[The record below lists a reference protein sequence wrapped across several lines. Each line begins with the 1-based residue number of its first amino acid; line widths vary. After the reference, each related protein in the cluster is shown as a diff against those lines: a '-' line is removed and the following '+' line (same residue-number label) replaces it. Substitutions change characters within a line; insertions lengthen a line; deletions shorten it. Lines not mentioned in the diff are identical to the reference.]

1 MLELRRFVYMLRLLS
16 RSTISNTKLLGC
28 KCNCN
33 CKLQFSAI
41 IAHSKKQDIGD
52 GYHTIPAG
60 ISSPTGY
67 LASHDAAKLDSEL
80 MSTTGFSREQ
90 LMEMTG
96 SAVAEAV
103 YTILD
108 VSSPIIIGRKKVL
121 LVAGPG
127 NNGGD
132 GLVAARHLALIGFD
146 VSVVYPTP
154 GEKAHSA
161 KLAQQAGDV
170 GVKFLDEFPS
180 QSAMDGD
187 YSVIVDAMFGFSFS
201 SERGMSSPYDAI
213 LSDLISTQNGD
224 QGTKIVSVDVP
235 SSWDVDGGDI
245 LGTGFVPDALVSL
258 TAPKLCAK
266 DFSGRHF
273 VGGRFLSPTL
283 SKKYGVRMPPYQ
295 GVSQV
300 MEVSETASAN
310 GPAGGAA
317 ADSLEMDYARRL
329 AAKNVEVEHGRGQW
343 EYYGDLETFTVSFTR
358 TDTGS
363 CCSFFSLFHLSLIC
377 IFFCSIRLGFVLQP
391 GKYQVKC
398 FNKISLK
405 GLEGLTGDEKYD
417 VRPDGI
423 EGANAHAILLRS
435 HKLKEED
442 VPKTCRAIARCG
454 SGVNNIPVARM
465 TELGIPVFNTP
476 GANANAVKELLFCGM
491 LMGSR
496 RIIDG
501 VNHMKELARQ
511 GIAKERV
518 EKDKAMFGGRELKGK
533 TLAVIGLGNIGAQT
547 ARDAALALGMKTVGY
562 DPYLSVEN
570 AMTLP
575 NDIFLADSIKEA
587 VATAD
592 YISLNIPYITGEGGT
607 HGVINKEITDAMKDD
622 AVLLNFARGELVDS
636 EAMKEF
642 LDRGNGRY
650 ISDFPDDLLWDHDN
664 MIILPHLGASTEEAE
679 DCAAS
684 MAAEQVRDFLE
695 TGAVRN
701 SVNFPAIDLPDRAQH
716 TVRFTVVSHDAPGI
730 LGHINEVFGEA
741 GLNIVQEIAKTR
753 GPISYTV
760 LDVDTTECG
769 DCESDTVCFND
780 VQEKITMLDGVCSS
794 RIIYGKPGSG
804 YAKNLE
810 GDYFV

>member
-108 VSSPIIIGRKKVL
+108 VSSPIIIGRKKIL

-363 CCSFFSLFHLSLIC
+363 CCSFFSLFHISLLY
-377 IFFCSIRLGFVLQP
+377 IFLSIRLVFVLQP

-547 ARDAALALGMKTVGY
+547 SRDASLALGMKTVGY

>member
-108 VSSPIIIGRKKVL
+108 VSSPIIIGRKKIL

-146 VSVVYPTP
+146 VSVVYPPT
-154 GEKAHSA
+154 EKAHSA

-363 CCSFFSLFHLSLIC
+363 CCSFFSLFHISLLY
-377 IFFCSIRLGFVLQP
+377 IFLSIRLVFVLQP

>member
-52 GYHTIPAG
+52 GFHTIPAG

-108 VSSPIIIGRKKVL
+108 VSSPIIIGRKKIL

-547 ARDAALALGMKTVGY
+547 SRDASLALGMKTVGY

>member
-41 IAHSKKQDIGD
+41 IAHRKKQDIGD
-52 GYHTIPAG
+52 GFHTIPAG

-108 VSSPIIIGRKKVL
+108 VSSPIIIGRKKIL

-258 TAPKLCAK
+258 TAPKLCAE

-547 ARDAALALGMKTVGY
+547 SRDASLALGMKTVGY

>member
-108 VSSPIIIGRKKVL
+108 VSSPIIIGRKKIL

-547 ARDAALALGMKTVGY
+547 SRDASLALGMKTVGY

>member
-41 IAHSKKQDIGD
+41 IAHRKKQDIGD
-52 GYHTIPAG
+52 GFHTIPAG

-108 VSSPIIIGRKKVL
+108 VSSPIIIGRKKIL

-363 CCSFFSLFHLSLIC
+363 CCSFFSLFHISLLY
-377 IFFCSIRLGFVLQP
+377 IFLSIRLVFVLQP

>member
-108 VSSPIIIGRKKVL
+108 VSSPIIIGRKKIL

-310 GPAGGAA
+310 GSAGGAA

-363 CCSFFSLFHLSLIC
+363 CCSFFSLFHISLLY
-377 IFFCSIRLGFVLQP
+377 IFLSIRLVFVLQP

-547 ARDAALALGMKTVGY
+547 SRDASLALGMKTVGY

>member
-108 VSSPIIIGRKKVL
+108 VSSPIIIGRKKIL

-146 VSVVYPTP
+146 VSVVYPPT
-154 GEKAHSA
+154 EKAHSA

-363 CCSFFSLFHLSLIC
+363 CCSFFSLFHISLLY
-377 IFFCSIRLGFVLQP
+377 IFLSIRLVFVLQP

-547 ARDAALALGMKTVGY
+547 SRDASLALGMKTVGY

>member
-108 VSSPIIIGRKKVL
+108 VSSPIIIGRKKIL

>member
-1 MLELRRFVYMLRLLS
+1 MRL
-16 RSTISNTKLLGC
+16 
-28 KCNCN
+28 
-33 CKLQFSAI
+33 
-41 IAHSKKQDIGD
+41 
-52 GYHTIPAG
+52 
-60 ISSPTGY
+60 
-67 LASHDAAKLDSEL
+67 
-80 MSTTGFSREQ
+80 
-90 LMEMTG
+90 
-96 SAVAEAV
+96 V
-103 YTILD
+103 
-108 VSSPIIIGRKKVL
+108 
-121 LVAGPG
+121 
-127 NNGGD
+127 
-132 GLVAARHLALIGFD
+132 
-146 VSVVYPTP
+146 
-154 GEKAHSA
+154 
-161 KLAQQAGDV
+161 
-170 GVKFLDEFPS
+170 
-180 QSAMDGD
+180 
-187 YSVIVDAMFGFSFS
+187 
-201 SERGMSSPYDAI
+201 
-213 LSDLISTQNGD
+213 
-224 QGTKIVSVDVP
+224 
-235 SSWDVDGGDI
+235 
-245 LGTGFVPDALVSL
+245 
-258 TAPKLCAK
+258 
-266 DFSGRHF
+266 
-273 VGGRFLSPTL
+273 
-283 SKKYGVRMPPYQ
+283 
-295 GVSQV
+295 
-300 MEVSETASAN
+300 
-310 GPAGGAA
+310 
-317 ADSLEMDYARRL
+317 
-329 AAKNVEVEHGRGQW
+329 
-343 EYYGDLETFTVSFTR
+343 
-358 TDTGS
+358 
-363 CCSFFSLFHLSLIC
+363 
-377 IFFCSIRLGFVLQP
+377 FVLQP

-442 VPKTCRAIARCG
+442 VPTTCRAIARCG
-454 SGVNNIPVARM
+454 SGVNNIPLARM

-476 GANANAVKELLFCGM
+476 GANANAVKELVFCGM

-570 AMTLP
+570 AMKLP
-575 NDIFLADSIKEA
+575 SDIFLADSIKEA

-636 EAMKEF
+636 EAMEEF
-642 LDRGNGRY
+642 LDRGDGRY
-650 ISDFPDDLLWDHDN
+650 ISDFPDDLLWDHGN

-769 DCESDTVCFND
+769 DCESDTFCFND